1 MRSYERNRTLLKPPT
16 QNPGQN
22 LAERADARMTPEGFI
37 QEARNDLQRQQES
50 LRERAADLQ
59 AQNKELEVYAA
70 MVAHDLKDPL
80 TVMIVTSD
88 LISDVPDLTRQELQ
102 EYLQQIRYTAYDM
115 NRIIDNLLLFAEVS
129 KADAPVEPVDMA
141 RVVATIHKRL
151 SYMIQERQ
159 AQIELP
165 QAWPAAMGYAPWI
178 EEVWAN
184 YISNAIKHGGRPPR
198 VELGASPQPDGMLRF
213 WARDNG
219 PGLPQKARARLFTPF
234 NQIDHVH
241 DPGHGLGLSIVYQI
255 VEKLGGQV
263 GVESELGQGSLFFF
277 TLPANPAAER
287 VYPC

>member
-1 MRSYERNRTLLKPPT
+1 
-16 QNPGQN
+16 
-22 LAERADARMTPEGFI
+22 MTPEDFML
-37 QEARNDLQRQQES
+37 EARNDLQRQQES

-59 AQNKELEVYAA
+59 AQNKKLEVYAA

-88 LISDVPDLTRQELQ
+88 LISDVPDLTREELQ
-102 EYLQQIRYTAYDM
+102 EYLQQIRFTAYDM

-141 RVVATIHKRL
+141 RVVANIHKRL
-151 SYMIQERQ
+151 SYMINEHQ

-165 QAWPAAMGYAPWI
+165 QAWPAAVGYAPWI

-198 VELGASPQPDGMLRF
+198 VELGASPQPDGMHRF

-219 PGLPQKARARLFTPF
+219 PGLPQNARAHLFTPF

-241 DPGHGLGLSIVYQI
+241 NPGHGLGLSIVYQI